1 MTRDEAISIL
11 KSASYMSE
19 KTTYGEYKEAVK
31 MAISALEAQGD
42 AISRQ
47 AAIEALGFGKE
58 LLSRVLDDTD
68 VVGHER
74 KKYEWGLGLIESYIA
89 DLEDLP
95 SVQPE
100 IIRCKECK
108 HACLTYR
115 GEVKYCEVWT
125 DDTLYMDGDNF
136 CSFAEREEVEG

>member
-1 MTRDEAISIL
+1 MDVC
-11 KSASYMSE
+11 
-19 KTTYGEYKEAVK
+19 YGNCSGGND
-31 MAISALEAQGD
+31 MQNDL
-42 AISRQ
+42 ISRQ
-47 AAIEALGFGKE
+47 AVINIIDSYMDKSVE
-58 LLSRVLDDTD
+58 LHYLPTVDSIKR
-68 VVGHER
+68 
-74 KKYEWGLGLIESYIA
+74 LISI
-89 DLEDLP
+89 LP

-136 CSFAEREEVEG
+136 CSFAEREEVKG